1 MIHNSSMSIFG
12 KINEQELAE
21 KKLELKEKET
31 EHSLSSSLSALENTY
46 REGLTTL
53 RDLIAPSSLKFESS
67 HFELNGKFGRSFFV
81 LAYPRF
87 LSTNWLSFIIQAEG
101 ALDLSMFIY
110 PIDSADILKKLKSKV
125 GEIGSQMSMN
135 QEKGMV
141 RDPMLET
148 AYKDVESL
156 RDNLMQG
163 TEKYFRFAL
172 YFTIYATDLKELDKF
187 SSTLE
192 SALGAKLI
200 VTKRA
205 LMQTQ
210 NGLNST
216 LPLGIDELDVA
227 CNMNTGPLSSCFP
240 FVSSD
245 LTSNDG
251 ILYGINRHN
260 NSLILFDRFAM
271 ENANAVVFAKSG
283 AGKSYAV
290 KLEVLR
296 SLMIGTEVIIVDP
309 ENEYQHLAQAVGGTY
324 LNVSLNSDSRI
335 NPFDLPAAIE
345 GEDNSDV
352 LRSAVINLLGLFSL
366 MIGKLNPTEEALMDK
381 AIWQTYAKKDITAN
395 MADFRGVEYPT
406 MNDLVEILNGMVGAE
421 GLAQRLEKYTQG
433 TFGGLLNQ
441 QTNVVL
447 NNQLVVFSIRDLEES
462 LRPIA
467 MYIILNFIWN
477 IVRSELKK
485 RILAVDEAWILMQH
499 EDSARFLFGI
509 AKRARKYYLGLTTIT
524 QDVADFLASPYGKPI
539 VTNSSIQ
546 MLLKQSPAAINVIA
560 ETFFLTEGEKYLLLE
575 SEVGEGIFFAGL
587 KHAAIKIYA
596 SYVEDQ
602 IITTDPKQLLEIQ
615 DSQDKLN

>member
-1 MIHNSSMSIFG
+1 MSIF
-12 KINEQELAE
+12 KIKTEKELEE
-21 KKLELKEKET
+21 KKSLLKEAET
-31 EHSLSSSLSALENTY
+31 EHDLSKKLGDVEKVY

-53 RDLIAPSSLKFESS
+53 KDILAPASLKFQSS
-67 HFELNGKFGRSFFV
+67 YFELNGKFARSFFV

-87 LSTNWLSFIIQAEG
+87 LSSNWLSFIIQAEG

-110 PIDSADILKKLKSKV
+110 PIDSETILKKLKSKV
-125 GEIGSQMSMN
+125 GELGSQMSIN
-135 QEKGMV
+135 KEKGQV

-148 AYKDVESL
+148 AYQDVEGL
-156 RDNLMQG
+156 RDQLMQG
-163 TEKYFRFAL
+163 TERYFRFAL
-172 YFTIYATDLKELDKF
+172 YFTIYADDLKELDKN

-205 LMQTQ
+205 IMQTQ
-210 NGLNST
+210 DGFNST
-216 LPLGIDELDVA
+216 LPLGKDQLNVGN
-227 CNMNTGPLSSCFP
+227 NMNTSPLSTCFP

-245 LTSNDG
+245 LTGNDG

-260 NSLILFDRFAM
+260 NSLILFDRFAL
-271 ENANAVVFAKSG
+271 ENANSVIFAKSG

-296 SLMIGTEVIIVDP
+296 HLMIGTEVIIVDP
-309 ENEYQHLAQAVGGTY
+309 ENEYKHLADAVGGTY
-324 LNVSLNSDSRI
+324 LSVSLNSNSRV

-345 GEDNSDV
+345 GESNADV
-352 LRSAVINLLGLFSL
+352 LRASVVNLLGLFSL
-366 MIGKLNPTEEALMDK
+366 MLGKLNPTEEALMDK
-381 AIWQTYAKKDITAN
+381 ALWQTYAKKDITAES
-395 MADFRGVEYPT
+395 DFKTVEYPT
-406 MNDLVEILNGMVGAE
+406 MNDLIEILHGMVGAE
-421 GLAQRLEKYTQG
+421 SLAQRLTKYTEG
-433 TFGGLLNQ
+433 TFAGLFNQ
-441 QTNVVL
+441 PSNVIL
-447 NNQLVVFSIRDLEES
+447 NNQLVVFSIRDLEDE

-467 MYIILNFIWN
+467 MYVILNHIWN

-485 RILAVDEAWILMQH
+485 RIMVVDEAWIMMQH

-509 AKRARKYYLGLTTIT
+509 AKRGRKYYLGLTTVT
-524 QDVADFLASPYGKPI
+524 QDVADFMASPYGKPI

-546 MLLKQSPAAINVIA
+546 LLLKQSPAAINIIS

-615 DSQDKLN
+615 ESQEKLN

>member
-1 MIHNSSMSIFG
+1 MSLFG
-12 KINEQELAE
+12 KHNQAEIDE
-21 KKLELKEKET
+21 KKEKIKELESERSASKKLDDVEK
-31 EHSLSSSLSALENTY
+31 TY

-53 RDLIAPSSLKFESS
+53 RDLIAPAALKFSGS
-67 HFELNGKFGRSFFV
+67 YFELNGKFGRSFFV

-87 LSTNWLSFIIQAEG
+87 LSTNWLSFVINAEG
-101 ALDLSMFIY
+101 ALDVSMFIY
-110 PIDSADILKKLKSKV
+110 PIDSATILKKLKSKV

-135 QEKGMV
+135 QEKGSV

-148 AYKDVESL
+148 AYKDVEGL
-156 RDNLMQG
+156 RDQLMQG

-172 YFTIYATDLKELDKF
+172 YFTIYADDLKELDKN
-187 SSTLE
+187 SATLE
-192 SALGAKLI
+192 SSLGAKLV

-205 LMQTQ
+205 VLQTQ
-210 NGLNST
+210 DGLNST
-216 LPLGIDELDVA
+216 LPLGMDLLDVGN
-227 CNMNTGPLSSCFP
+227 NMNTSPLSTCFP

-245 LTSNDG
+245 LTTNDG

-271 ENANAVVFAKSG
+271 ENANSVIFAKSG

-296 SLMIGTEVIIVDP
+296 SLMMGTEVIIIDP
-309 ENEYQHLAQAVGGTY
+309 ENEYKHLAEAVGGTY
-324 LNVSLNSDSRI
+324 LNVSLNSESRI
-335 NPFDLPAAIE
+335 NPFDLPVAIE
-345 GEDNSDV
+345 GEQNSEV
-352 LRSAVINLLGLFSL
+352 LRSAVVNLLGMFNL
-366 MIGKLNPTEEALMDK
+366 MLGKLNPTEEAIMDK
-381 AIWQTYAKKDITAN
+381 AIWQTYAKKDITPDL
-395 MADFRGVEYPT
+395 ADFRGAEMPT
-406 MNDLVEILNGMVGAE
+406 MNDLVEILSGTVGAE
-421 GLAQRLEKYTQG
+421 SLVQRLGKYTEG
-433 TFGGLLNQ
+433 TFAGLFNQ
-441 QTNVVL
+441 PTNVVL
-447 NNQLVVFSIRDLEES
+447 NNQLVVFSIRDLEEE

-467 MYIILNFIWN
+467 MYIVLNYIWN
-477 IVRSELKK
+477 VVRSELKR

-509 AKRARKYYLGLTTIT
+509 AKRGRKYYLGLSTIT
-524 QDVADFLASPYGKPI
+524 QDVVDFMSSPYGKPI

-546 MLLKQSPAAINVIA
+546 LLLKQSPAAINVIA
-560 ETFFLTEGEKYLLLE
+560 ETFYLTEGEKYLLLE

-615 DSQDKLN
+615 ESQDKLN

>member
-1 MIHNSSMSIFG
+1 MSIFS
-12 KINEQELAE
+12 KLTEQDLEQ
-21 KKLELKEKET
+21 KKAQLKEKEK
-31 EHSLSSSLSALENTY
+31 EHSLSSSLGDLEKTY
-46 REGLTTL
+46 KEGLTTL
-53 RDLIAPSSLKFESS
+53 KDIIAPSALKFEGS
-67 HFELNGKFGRSFFV
+67 HFELNGKYGRSFFV

-87 LSTNWLSFIIQAEG
+87 LSSNWLSFIIQADG

-125 GEIGSQMSMN
+125 GELGSQMSIN

-148 AYKDVESL
+148 AYKDVEGL

-172 YFTIYATDLKELDKF
+172 YFTIYANDLKELDKS

-192 SALGAKLI
+192 SSLGAKLI

-205 LMQTQ
+205 LLQTQ

-216 LPLGIDELDVA
+216 LPMGLDELDVA
-227 CNMNTGPLSSCFP
+227 NNMNTSPLSSCFP

-271 ENANAVVFAKSG
+271 ENANSVVFAKSG

-296 SLMIGTEVIIVDP
+296 SLMVGTDVIIVDP
-309 ENEYQHLAQAVGGTY
+309 ENEYQHLAAAVGGTY
-324 LNVSLNSDSRI
+324 LSVSLNSPSRI
-335 NPFDLPAAIE
+335 NPFDLPVAVE
-345 GEDNSDV
+345 GESNADV
-352 LRSAVINLLGLFSL
+352 LRSSVINLLGLFSL
-366 MIGKLNPTEEALMDK
+366 MLGKLNPTEEAIMDK
-381 AIWQTYAKKDITAN
+381 AIWQTYAKKDITSELE
-395 MADFRGVEYPT
+395 DFKNIECPT
-406 MNDLVEILNGMVGAE
+406 MNDLMEILNSMVGAE
-421 GLAQRLEKYTQG
+421 SLAQRLTKFTEG

-441 QTNVVL
+441 ATNVVL
-447 NNQLVVFSIRDLEES
+447 NNQLVVFSIRDLEEE

-467 MYIILNFIWN
+467 MYIILNYIWN
-477 IVRSELKK
+477 VVRSELKR

-615 DSQDKLN
+615 DSQEKLN

>member
-1 MIHNSSMSIFG
+1 MSIFG
-12 KINEQELAE
+12 KLDEQGIRQ
-21 KKLELKEKET
+21 KKEQLKELET
-31 EHSLSSSLSALENTY
+31 EKNLSVSLGDLDRTY
-46 REGLTTL
+46 KEGLTTL
-53 RDLIAPSSLKFESS
+53 KDLIAPASLKFENS

-81 LAYPRF
+81 LTYPRF
-87 LSTNWLSFIIQAEG
+87 LSTNWLSFIIQSEG

-125 GEIGSQMSMN
+125 GEIGSQMSIN
-135 QEKGMV
+135 QEKGQV

-148 AYKDVESL
+148 AYKDVEGL
-156 RDNLMQG
+156 RDSLMQG

-172 YFTIYATDLKELDKF
+172 YFTIYADDLKQLDKY
-187 SSTLE
+187 STNLE

-205 LMQTQ
+205 LLQTQ
-210 NGLNST
+210 AGLNST
-216 LPLGIDELDVA
+216 LPQGLDELDVA
-227 CNMNTGPLSSCFP
+227 NNMNTSPLSSCFP

-260 NSLILFDRFAM
+260 NSLILFDRFAL
-271 ENANAVVFAKSG
+271 ENANSVIFAKSG

-296 SLMIGTEVIIVDP
+296 SLMVGTDVIIVDP
-309 ENEYQHLAQAVGGTY
+309 ENEYQHLAAAVGGTY
-324 LNVSLNSDSRI
+324 LSVSLNSASRI
-335 NPFDLPAAIE
+335 NPFDLPVAIE
-345 GEDNSDV
+345 GESNADV
-352 LRSAVINLLGLFSL
+352 LRSAVVNLLGLFSL
-366 MIGKLNPTEEALMDK
+366 MLGKLNPTEEAFMDK
-381 AIWQTYAKKDITAN
+381 AIWQTYAKKDITPDLE
-395 MADFRGVEYPT
+395 DFRGIEYPT

-421 GLAQRLEKYTQG
+421 NLAQRLTKYTEG

-441 QTNVVL
+441 PTNVVL
-447 NNQLVVFSIRDLEES
+447 NNQLVVFSIRDLEEE
-462 LRPIA
+462 LRPIS
-467 MYIILNFIWN
+467 MYIILNYIWN

-509 AKRARKYYLGLTTIT
+509 AKRARKYYLGLSTIT
-524 QDVADFLASPYGKPI
+524 QDVADFLSSPYGKPI

-546 MLLKQSPAAINVIA
+546 LLLKQSPAAINVIA

-615 DSQDKLN
+615 ESQDKLN

>member
-1 MIHNSSMSIFG
+1 MSIFG
-12 KINEQELAE
+12 KLTE
-21 KKLELKEKET
+21 KDLEVKKDELKEKEQ
-31 EHSLSSSLSALENTY
+31 EQSLSSSLGDLEKTY
-46 REGLTTL
+46 KEGLTTL
-53 RDLIAPSSLKFESS
+53 KDIIAPAALKFDSS
-67 HFELNGKFGRSFFV
+67 HFELNGKFGRTFFV

-87 LSTNWLSFIIQAEG
+87 LSSNWMSFIIQADG

-110 PIDSADILKKLKSKV
+110 PIDSAEILKKLKSKV
-125 GEIGSQMSMN
+125 GELGSQMAIN

-148 AYKDVESL
+148 AYKDVEGL

-172 YFTIYATDLKELDKF
+172 YFTIYASDLKELDKF

-192 SALGAKLI
+192 SSLGAKLI

-216 LPLGIDELDVA
+216 LPMGLDELDVA
-227 CNMNTGPLSSCFP
+227 NNMNTSPLSSCFP

-283 AGKSYAV
+283 GGKSYAV

-296 SLMIGTEVIIVDP
+296 SLMIGVEVIIVDP
-309 ENEYQHLAQAVGGTY
+309 ENEYQHLAAAVGGTY
-324 LNVSLNSDSRI
+324 LSVSLNSSSRI
-335 NPFDLPAAIE
+335 NPFDLPVAVE
-345 GEDNSDV
+345 GESNADV
-352 LRSAVINLLGLFSL
+352 LRSSVINLLGLFSL
-366 MIGKLNPTEEALMDK
+366 MLGKLNPTEEALMDK
-381 AIWQTYAKKDITAN
+381 AIWQTYAKKDITQELE
-395 MADFRGVEYPT
+395 DFKNVECPT
-406 MNDLVEILNGMVGAE
+406 MNDLIEILGGMVGAE
-421 GLAQRLEKYTQG
+421 SLAQRMEKFTQG
-433 TFGGLLNQ
+433 TFAGLLNQ
-441 QTNVVL
+441 PTNVVL
-447 NNQLVVFSIRDLEES
+447 NNQLVVFSIRDLEEE

-467 MYIILNFIWN
+467 MYIVLNYIWN

-485 RILAVDEAWILMQH
+485 RILAVDEAWILMQN

-615 DSQDKLN
+615 DSQEKLS

>member
-1 MIHNSSMSIFG
+1 MSIFG
-12 KINEQELAE
+12 KINEQELEE
-21 KKLELKEKET
+21 KKLDLKEKET
-31 EHSLSSSLSALENTY
+31 EYNLSSSLSALENTY

-125 GEIGSQMSMN
+125 GEIGSQMSIN

-172 YFTIYATDLKELDKF
+172 YFTIYASDLKELDKF

-192 SALGAKLI
+192 SALGSKLV

-216 LPLGIDELDVA
+216 LPLGTDELDVA

-260 NSLILFDRFAM
+260 NSLILFDRFQM

-296 SLMIGTEVIIVDP
+296 SLMLGTEVIIIDP

-324 LNVSLNSDSRI
+324 LNVSLNSESRI
-335 NPFDLPAAIE
+335 NPFDLPSAIE
-345 GEDNSDV
+345 GEDTNDV

-381 AIWQTYAKKDITAN
+381 AIWQTYAKKDITPN
-395 MADFRGVEYPT
+395 MEDFRGVEYPT

-447 NNQLVVFSIRDLEES
+447 NNQLVVFSIRDLEEE

-539 VTNSSIQ
+539 VTNSSTQ

-615 DSQDKLN
+615 ENQERLS

>member
-1 MIHNSSMSIFG
+1 MSLFG
-12 KINEQELAE
+12 KDKKESLEE
-21 KKLELKEKET
+21 KKQLVSQLEEERDFSKRLDDVEK
-31 EHSLSSSLSALENTY
+31 TY

-53 RDLIAPSSLKFESS
+53 KDILAPASLKFESS
-67 HFELNGKFGRSFFV
+67 HFELNGKVARSFFV

-87 LSTNWLSFIIQAEG
+87 LSSNWLSFVINAEG

-110 PIDSADILKKLKSKV
+110 PIDSETILKKLKSKV
-125 GEIGSQMSMN
+125 GEIGSQISIN
-135 QEKGMV
+135 QEKGQV

-148 AYKDVESL
+148 AYKDVEGL

-172 YFTIYATDLKELDKF
+172 YFTIYANDIKELDKN
-187 SSTLE
+187 STSLE
-192 SALGAKLI
+192 SALGSKLI

-210 NGLNST
+210 AGFNST
-216 LPLGIDELDVA
+216 LPLGMDEQDVA
-227 CNMNTGPLSSCFP
+227 NNMNTGPLSSTFP

-260 NSLILFDRFAM
+260 NSLIIFDRFAM
-271 ENANAVVFAKSG
+271 ENANGVIFAKSG

-296 SLMIGTEVIIVDP
+296 SLMVGTEVIIIDP
-309 ENEYQHLAQAVGGTY
+309 ENEYKHLAEAVGGTY

-335 NPFDLPAAIE
+335 NPFDLPVGLE
-345 GEDNSDV
+345 GEDNADI
-352 LRSAVINLLGLFSL
+352 LRSAVINLLGLFNL
-366 MIGKLNPTEEALMDK
+366 MLGKLDPQEEAMMDK
-381 AIWQTYAKKDITAN
+381 AIWQTYAKKDITAEVQ
-395 MADFRGVEYPT
+395 DLKSVEYPT
-406 MNDLVEILNGMVGAE
+406 MNDLIEILQGTVGAE
-421 GLAQRLEKYTQG
+421 SLALRMTKFTEG
-433 TFGGLLNQ
+433 TFAGLFNQ
-441 QTNVVL
+441 PTNVVL
-447 NNQLVVFSIRDLEES
+447 NNQLVVFSIRDLEEQ

-467 MYIILNFIWN
+467 MYILLNYIWN

-485 RILAVDEAWILMQH
+485 RILAIDEAWILMQH
-499 EDSARFLFGI
+499 EDSARFVFGI

-524 QDVADFLASPYGKPI
+524 QDVADFMASPYGKPI

-546 MLLKQSPAAINVIA
+546 LLLKQSPAAINIIA
-560 ETFFLTEGEKYLLLE
+560 ETFFLTDGEKYLLLE

-615 DSQDKLN
+615 ESKDQAN